1 MPSIKAKDRVSLC
14 LFTFSDGRRCRT
26 PRIATHPHF
35 CLYHAQKEAQCL
47 ATQKLSNE
55 LAYFFSGSYLAACDL
70 STALSRIIPAV
81 IRGDVK
87 PKTARTVAY
96 LAQTLLQSIRVSQ
109 HEFINAYSP
118 DSWRGAVRDSVKS
131 DRDYLFPPKPAP
143 KPAPPASLQPQ
154 TPPHP
159 APVAH
164 PACPEEARRVRGEAS
179 SPASR
184 IPTQGSP
191 TATPAPS
198 PAPPRAPQ
206 TPAAPPQASTLKAS
220 TLKNCHSERSEEPA
234 FPHPAAN
241 RSQTTSTV
249 VPVTSQTQLV
259 PATQPAP
266 SAPPPQPNNPP
277 KATPQTP
284 QQYFDPKTGGLH
296 FDHNYRLTIDGKP
309 WDGQPL

>member
-1 MPSIKAKDRVSLC
+1 MPSLSKKDRVSLC

-26 PRIATHPHF
+26 PRIASHPHF
-35 CLYHAQKEAQCL
+35 CLYHSQKEAQIL

-109 HEFINAYSP
+109 HEYVNAYSP
-118 DSWRGAVRDSVKS
+118 DAWRTAVRDSVKS

-143 KPAPPASLQPQ
+143 APPPAPPSA
-154 TPPHP
+154 PPP
-159 APVAH
+159 N
-164 PACPEEARRVRGEAS
+164 
-179 SPASR
+179 
-184 IPTQGSP
+184 PTVPSP
-191 TATPAPS
+191 TNPAIATVAASPVPS

-206 TPAAPPQASTLKAS
+206 TPAPPPQASTLKAS

-241 RSQTTSTV
+241 LSQTTSTSA
-249 VPVTSQTQLV
+249 PATSQ
-259 PATQPAP
+259 AQPAP
-266 SAPPPQPNNPP
+266 PAAPPPQPTNSP

-284 QQYFDPKTGGLH
+284 QQTFDPKTGALH

-309 WDGQPL
+309 W

>member
-1 MPSIKAKDRVSLC
+1 MPSLSKKDRVPLC

-26 PRIATHPHF
+26 PRVATHPHF
-35 CLYHAQKEAQCL
+35 CHYHAQKEAQSL

-55 LAYFFSGSYLAACDL
+55 LTYFFSGSYLAACDL

-109 HEFINAYSP
+109 HEFINAYSS
-118 DSWRGAVRDSVKS
+118 DSWRNAVRDSVKS

-143 KPAPPASLQPQ
+143 KPTPPSAPPPNATVPSPS
-154 TPPHP
+154 TPPISTVATAPTPSPVP
-159 APVAH
+159 A
-164 PACPEEARRVRGEAS
+164 
-179 SPASR
+179 
-184 IPTQGSP
+184 
-191 TATPAPS
+191 

-206 TPAAPPQASTLKAS
+206 NAATPTPASPANDKPRPQTASKAAPTTSQAQPIPAPQPAPPAAPL
-220 TLKNCHSERSEEPA
+220 
-234 FPHPAAN
+234 
-241 RSQTTSTV
+241 
-249 VPVTSQTQLV
+249 
-259 PATQPAP
+259 
-266 SAPPPQPNNPP
+266 PQPTNPP
-277 KATPQTP
+277 KAAPQTP

-309 WDGQPL
+309 W

>member
-1 MPSIKAKDRVSLC
+1 MPSLKAKDRVSLC

-35 CLYHAQKEAQCL
+35 CHYHAQKEAQSL

-55 LAYFFSGSYLAACDL
+55 LTYFFSGSYLAACDL

-109 HEFINAYSP
+109 HEFINAYGT
-118 DSWRGAVRDSVKS
+118 DFWRGAVQDSVKS

-143 KPAPPASLQPQ
+143 APKPTPPSAPPSNPTVPSPSAPATS
-154 TPPHP
+154 TVAT
-159 APVAH
+159 APV
-164 PACPEEARRVRGEAS
+164 
-179 SPASR
+179 
-184 IPTQGSP
+184 
-191 TATPAPS
+191 PS

-206 TPAAPPQASTLKAS
+206 TPAAPTTDKP
-220 TLKNCHSERSEEPA
+220 
-234 FPHPAAN
+234 
-241 RSQTTSTV
+241 RSQTTS
-249 VPVTSQTQLV
+249 PATSQAQPI
-259 PATQPAP
+259 PATQPASP
-266 SAPPPQPNNPP
+266 PTPAPTANNLSQT
-277 KATPQTP
+277 TPQTP
-284 QQYFDPKTGGLH
+284 QQTFDPKTGVLH

>member
-1 MPSIKAKDRVSLC
+1 MPSLKPKDRVSLC

-26 PRIATHPHF
+26 PRIANHPHF
-35 CLYHAQKEAQCL
+35 CLYHSQKEAQIL

-109 HEFINAYSP
+109 HEYINAYGT
-118 DSWRGAVRDSVKS
+118 DFWRGAVQDSVKS

-143 KPAPPASLQPQ
+143 VPKPAPPS
-154 TPPHP
+154 TPPPNATVPSPSTPPIPTVATSP
-159 APVAH
+159 AP
-164 PACPEEARRVRGEAS
+164 
-179 SPASR
+179 
-184 IPTQGSP
+184 P

-206 TPAAPPQASTLKAS
+206 TPASS
-220 TLKNCHSERSEEPA
+220 
-234 FPHPAAN
+234 AN
-241 RSQTTSTV
+241 DKPRPQTTSKAAPT
-249 VPVTSQTQLV
+249 TTQAL
-259 PATQPAP
+259 PTPQPAP
-266 SAPPPQPNNPP
+266 PAARPAQPTNPP
-277 KATPQTP
+277 KAAPQTP

-296 FDHNYRLTIDGKP
+296 FDHNYRLFVDGKP

>member
-1 MPSIKAKDRVSLC
+1 MPSLSKKDRISLC

-26 PRIATHPHF
+26 PRLSTHPHF
-35 CLYHAQKEAQCL
+35 CHYHAQKEAQSL

-109 HEFINAYSP
+109 HEFINAYST
-118 DSWRGAVRDSVKS
+118 DFWRGAVRDSVKS

-143 KPAPPASLQPQ
+143 KPAPPS
-154 TPPHP
+154 TPPP
-159 APVAH
+159 NPTV
-164 PACPEEARRVRGEAS
+164 S
-179 SPASR
+179 SPSTPPISTVATS
-184 IPTQGSP
+184 PTPP

-206 TPAAPPQASTLKAS
+206 TPAAPPQASTLRAS
-220 TLKNCHSERSEEPA
+220 TPKNCHSERSEEPA
-234 FPHPAAN
+234 FPRPEAN
-241 RSQTTSTV
+241 RSQSTSA
-249 VPVTSQTQLV
+249 PAPATSQAQPI
-259 PATQPAP
+259 PAPQPAP
-266 SAPPPQPNNPP
+266 PAAPPLQPNNPP